1 MNNVKIIRLII
12 RPHAAF
18 LLLFLSLSQW
28 LYATSVLQV
37 DVEQLLNDAAVI
49 FEGEVIA
56 SEARWNA
63 DNTYVSTWVTFQV
76 TDVIKGELPSAT
88 ITQSFAGGTVGDTT
102 LQVSGMVYPQLGE
115 QGIYFIENPDRP
127 QVNPIVGWSQGHFKV
142 KKDKQGE
149 ERMLTESDEPIQ
161 AIDEKIPA
169 DSGGKTAQHGTALPL
184 GQGAAEGLRVGST
197 QDALDTAIDKKDF
210 KNTLRERLAL
220 IKAANGAPE
229 PAEK

>member
-1 MNNVKIIRLII
+1 MNPVKIIRLII
-12 RPHAAF
+12 KPCAAF
-18 LLLFLSLSQW
+18 LLLFLSLPQW
-28 LYATSVLQV
+28 LHATSVLQV

-76 TDVIKGELPSAT
+76 IDVIKGELPSAT
-88 ITQSFAGGTVGDTT
+88 ITQSFAGGTVADTT

-115 QGIYFIENPDRP
+115 KGIYFIENPERQ

-142 KKDKQGE
+142 KKDKQGR

-161 AIDEKIPA
+161 AIDEKSPA
-169 DSGGKTAQHGTALPL
+169 DNGKKTAQHGSALPL
-184 GQGAAEGLRVGST
+184 GKGAAEGLRVGKT
-197 QDALDTAIDKKDF
+197 QDALDTAMAKKDF
-210 KNTLRERLAL
+210 KNTLRARLAL
-220 IKAANGAPE
+220 IKAANVAPE
-229 PAEK
+229 PTDK